1 MLNWDVSEV
10 YDEACINATTTI
22 ESVKR
27 RLFDDDDDD
36 DDTLVVRPSKR
47 VRYGDV
53 RT

>member
-1 MLNWDVSEV
+1 MKLASMQRP
-10 YDEACINATTTI
+10 TI